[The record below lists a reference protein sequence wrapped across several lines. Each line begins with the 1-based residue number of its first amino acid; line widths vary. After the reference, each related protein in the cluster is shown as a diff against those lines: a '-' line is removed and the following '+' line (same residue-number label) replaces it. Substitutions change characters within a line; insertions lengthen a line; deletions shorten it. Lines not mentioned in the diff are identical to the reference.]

1 MQINTIIYDLG
12 GVLIDWN
19 PMYVYKNYFQ
29 NEADRNFFFEQICT
43 SDWNEEQD
51 AGRTIEEANKILI
64 TKFPEWE
71 QAIKDY
77 YGRWTEMIKGSIS
90 ESVDLLEEIKASGTY
105 KLYALTNWSAET
117 FPYALSRFEFLSW
130 FDGILVSGEEKT
142 RKPYDTFYL
151 KLIEKYSIEKEK
163 AVFID
168 DNLRNIEAARKLDIK
183 SIHFKDAMS
192 LRKNLITMG
201 IEVKQG

>member
-19 PMYVYKNYFQ
+19 PMYVYENYFQ

-51 AGRTIEEANKILI
+51 AGRTIEEANQILI
-64 TKFPEWE
+64 AKFPEWE

-117 FPYALSRFEFLSW
+117 FPYALSRFKFLSW

-142 RKPYDTFYL
+142 RKPYDAFYL
-151 KLIEKYSIEKEK
+151 KLIEKYQIEKEK

-168 DNLRNIEAARKLDIK
+168 DNLRNIEAASKLDIK
-183 SIHFKDAMS
+183 SIHFKDAMT
-192 LRKNLITMG
+192 LRKNLIAMG
-201 IEVKQG
+201 VEVKHG